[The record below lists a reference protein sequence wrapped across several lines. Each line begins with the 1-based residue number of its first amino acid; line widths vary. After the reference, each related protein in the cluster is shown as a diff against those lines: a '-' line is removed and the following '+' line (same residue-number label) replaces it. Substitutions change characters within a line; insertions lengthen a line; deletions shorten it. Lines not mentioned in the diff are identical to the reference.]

1 MKILPQSTI
10 YKKHQS
16 FDSIRH
22 QKFLPNIVER
32 IRALQGNVL
41 SLNLNDYRKDVI
53 GRACRDIL
61 SDSEV
66 TGNPPAFSLH
76 SNVVEE
82 ISRISDKDLPRYI
95 FYRYRY
101 EIYPQLFELDEFPP
115 CLQIEPTSACNYR
128 CVFCYQIDKEFTKK
142 SNGHIGIMSLET
154 FKRLIDQAEGHC
166 EAVTLASRG
175 EPFLNPYIKEMLR
188 YISGKFLALK
198 MNTNASLLDEEK
210 CHAIL
215 ESGVKT
221 LVFSSD
227 AASEPTYG
235 QLRVRG
241 RLERVLERIKMFSD
255 IRAKHYPSSPII
267 TRVSGVKVDATPN
280 IEEMEKFW
288 GELVDQVAFVNYNP
302 WESTYERPINQITA
316 PCSELWLRMFVWWD
330 GTVNPCENDYRS
342 SLAVGNCSKLNLSQL
357 WRSEP
362 YEFLREQHLSKK
374 RSTCSPCRQCPVV

>member
-1 MKILPQSTI
+1 NTI

-16 FDSIRH
+16 FDGIRH
-22 QKFLPNIVER
+22 QRFLPNILER
-32 IRALQGNVL
+32 IRALQDNVL

-53 GRACRDIL
+53 ERACRDIL

-66 TGNPPAFSLH
+66 TDNHPAFSLH

-221 LVFSSD
+221 LVFSAD

-241 RLERVLERIKMFSD
+241 RLDRVLERIKMFSD

>member
-166 EAVTLASRG
+166 ESVTLASRG

-188 YISGKFLALK
+188 YVSGKFLALK

-221 LVFSSD
+221 LVFSAD

>member
-221 LVFSSD
+221 LVFSAD

-357 WRSEP
+357 WRSES

>member
-1 MKILPQSTI
+1 
-10 YKKHQS
+10 
-16 FDSIRH
+16 
-22 QKFLPNIVER
+22 
-32 IRALQGNVL
+32 
-41 SLNLNDYRKDVI
+41 
-53 GRACRDIL
+53 
-61 SDSEV
+61 
-66 TGNPPAFSLH
+66 
-76 SNVVEE
+76 
-82 ISRISDKDLPRYI
+82 
-95 FYRYRY
+95 
-101 EIYPQLFELDEFPP
+101 
-115 CLQIEPTSACNYR
+115 
-128 CVFCYQIDKEFTKK
+128 
-142 SNGHIGIMSLET
+142 
-154 FKRLIDQAEGHC
+154 
-166 EAVTLASRG
+166 
-175 EPFLNPYIKEMLR
+175 MLR
-188 YISGKFLALK
+188 YVSGKFLALK

-221 LVFSSD
+221 LVFSAD

-241 RLERVLERIKMFSD
+241 RLERALERIKMFSD

>member
-221 LVFSSD
+221 LVFSAD

>member
-16 FDSIRH
+16 FDGIRH
-22 QKFLPNIVER
+22 QRFLPNILER

-66 TGNPPAFSLH
+66 TDNHPAFSLH

-101 EIYPQLFELDEFPP
+101 EMYPQLFELDEFPP

-188 YISGKFLALK
+188 YVSGKFLALK

-221 LVFSSD
+221 LVFSAD

-255 IRAKHYPSSPII
+255 IRARHYPSSPII

-374 RSTCSPCRQCPVV
+374 RSACSPCRQCPVV

>member
-221 LVFSSD
+221 LVFSAD

-255 IRAKHYPSSPII
+255 IRARHYPSSPII

>member
-1 MKILPQSTI
+1 MKILSQKTI

-22 QKFLPNIVER
+22 QKFLPNVLER
-32 IRALQGNVL
+32 IRALQDSVL
-41 SLNLNDYRKDVI
+41 SLNLNDYRKDII

-61 SDSEV
+61 SDSQV
-66 TGNPPAFSLH
+66 TDSPPSFSLH

-101 EIYPQLFELDEFPP
+101 EMYPQLFELDEFPP

-142 SNGHIGIMSLET
+142 GNGHIGIMSLET

-221 LVFSSD
+221 LVFSAD

-330 GTVNPCENDYRS
+330 GIVNPCENDYRS
-342 SLAVGNCSKLNLSQL
+342 RLAVGNCSKLNLSQL

>member
-154 FKRLIDQAEGHC
+154 FKQLIDQAEGHC

-221 LVFSSD
+221 LVFSAD